1 MLKNIVSAYTSSYSV
16 KDSKPK
22 ESQVTD
28 IDHDIKKLLFNKKL
42 LVKFI
47 YKRQHVTISLRN
59 NSKIVY
65 FIDMLSK
72 LLNFEHNVDINKIQF
87 LLENKYNLKGFQH
100 YYIVDLFSLYKKEIT
115 FNELNKD
122 KEVYE
127 VYIDFHGS
135 PDVYNSI
142 DLVKVED
149 YDIKNASRLNF
160 FEDWKQATHIM
171 FNSSKKILKMTVND
185 SDDLWNSYFFPSD
198 DINNNKF
205 HNVITKNKLILLE
218 KKVPCRILYLHDDK
232 LVMRQP
238 IAEPEC
244 TLEDLFSKIDTN
256 NNPYV
261 VQIQGI
267 HIENLGFKV
276 KELYDIF
283 HSPNGF
289 LYISLANR
297 HKS

>member
-1 MLKNIVSAYTSSYSV
+1 MLKNIVSAYTGNHGV

-47 YKRQHVTISLRN
+47 YKRQNVTFSIRN

-72 LLNFEHNVDINKIQF
+72 LLNFEHNADISKIQF
-87 LLENKYNLKGFQH
+87 WLQNKYKLKGFQH
-100 YYIVDLFSLYKKEIT
+100 YYIVDLLSLYKKEIT
-115 FNELNKD
+115 FNEIT
-122 KEVYE
+122 KEKEIYE

-135 PDVYNSI
+135 YDAYNSI

-149 YDIKNASRLNF
+149 YDTKNISRLSF

-185 SDDLWNSYFFPSD
+185 SDDLWNSYFFPTD
-198 DINNNKF
+198 DIESNKF
-205 HNVITKNKLILLE
+205 HNIITKNKLILLE
-218 KKVPCRILYLHDDK
+218 RKVPCRILYLNDDK

-244 TLEDLFSKIDTN
+244 TLEDLLSRIDTN
-256 NNPYV
+256 NNHLA

-276 KELYDIF
+276 KELYNIF

-289 LYISLANR
+289 LYLSLANR